1 MFREYSGLRVHLVAT
16 IVSSAL
22 IAGRA
27 QNLSFV
33 LTLTND
39 GPRPAVVCAK
49 DAPLAPL
56 YELPRW
62 SAQLAPSDGARPPI
76 SVVRLFN
83 PGWGA
88 PSPPHVPGYLKEH
101 GVRVKSGA
109 SIEVRIGGCWLPRSA
124 LPDDA
129 RLRRLL
135 NHPATTPAALPPGVH
150 WEKGDYTRASL
161 LVLGDDCATLIK
173 ALASG
178 ADDVLFGRALAVIAA
193 PGAHTIV
200 FTYDEREA
208 YGFVPEQPLHVAAP
222 PFKLDV
228 P

>member
-1 MFREYSGLRVHLVAT
+1 MHLVAT

-27 QNLSFV
+27 QNLSV
-33 LTLTND
+33 ALALTND

-49 DAPLAPL
+49 DAPIAPL

-62 SAQLAPSDGARPPI
+62 SAQLAPGDSAGSPI
-76 SVVRLFN
+76 PIFRIFDPRL
-83 PGWGA
+83 GA
-88 PSPPHVPGYLKEH
+88 PAPPYLPHYLKEH
-101 GVRVKSGA
+101 GVRIKAGA
-109 SIEVRIGGCWLPRSA
+109 SLEVRIGGCWLPRSA
-124 LPDDA
+124 LPDDT

-135 NHPATTPAALPPGVH
+135 NHPAPPPAGVPPGVR
-150 WEKGDYTRASL
+150 WEKGDYTHASL
-161 LVLGDDCATLIK
+161 LVLGDDCATVTK

-178 ADDVLFGRALAVIAA
+178 SDDVLFGRALAVIPA
-193 PGAHTIV
+193 PGSYALT
-200 FTYDEREA
+200 FAYDEQAA